1 MSNQYF
7 YLFIFSHI
15 TATPTS
21 MIFSQE
27 PDISQMHVLK
37 DCNNHHLV
45 EHELVPIMT
54 MNSQALPEVLDNI
67 PQNIQMQ
74 DQLILPPPNM
84 MQQQQIMPNV
94 LTGVYTL
101 QEEPELESEENLT
114 TI

>member
-1 MSNQYF
+1 
-7 YLFIFSHI
+7 
-15 TATPTS
+15 

-74 DQLILPPPNM
+74 DQLILPPPSM
-84 MQQQQIMPNV
+84 MQQQMMPNV

-101 QEEPELESEENLT
+101 QEEPELELEENLT